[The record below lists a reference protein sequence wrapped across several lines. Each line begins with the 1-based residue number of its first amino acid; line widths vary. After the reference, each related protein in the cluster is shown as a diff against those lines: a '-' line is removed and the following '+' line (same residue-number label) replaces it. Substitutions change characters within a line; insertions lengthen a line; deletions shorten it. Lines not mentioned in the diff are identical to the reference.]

1 MQESGENYLE
11 TIFLLQ
17 RENGKVRSV
26 DVARTLGYSKPSVSR
41 AMGLLKKQ
49 GMIEV
54 VSGEGIRLTKE
65 GMRLAK
71 EMVDKHETIAQFL
84 MMTTDV
90 DVETAQED
98 AAKMRHFINDKTYVG
113 IRNFI
118 KQVEEY
124 NK

>member
-41 AMGLLKKQ
+41 AVGLLKQ
-49 GMIEV
+49 RGMV
-54 VSGEGIRLTKE
+54 DTVSGEGIRLTKK
-65 GMRLAK
+65 GMKLAK

-90 DVETAQED
+90 DSQTAQED
-98 AAKMRHFINDKTYVG
+98 ASKMHHFISDKTYAG
-113 IRNFI
+113 IQNFI
-118 KQVEEY
+118 RQVEEY
-124 NK
+124 NN

>member
-49 GMIEV
+49 GMIEM

-65 GMRLAK
+65 GMQNAK
-71 EMVDKHETIAQFL
+71 NMVDKHETITQFL

-90 DVETAQED
+90 DAETAQED
-98 AAKMRHFINDKTYVG
+98 AARMRYFINDKTYAG